1 MIRRPPRS
9 TLFPYSTLFRSQPSR
24 AVGLTHASSVMPVV
38 RSSGVPAAPSVTVT
52 QSLMPLKDNALP
64 SLPGRGSARV
74 SVALRPLGDES
85 IAVAPPASSKLSDST
100 SPGAGVG
107 GGGGGGGGGAFD
119 TLTLTMA
126 DVVELPAASRATA

>member
-1 MIRRPPRS
+1 MLTFSPPLLPVRLS
-9 TLFPYSTLFRSQPSR
+9 TLFPYTTLF
-24 AVGLTHASSVMPVV
+24 

-64 SLPGRGSARV
+64 TLPGTRTAPV
-74 SVALRPLGDES
+74 MVPLRPLGDES
-85 IAVAPPASSKLSDST
+85 IAVAPPASSKPSDST

-119 TLTLTMA
+119 TLRLTMA
-126 DVVELPAASRATA
+126 DAVELPAASRATA